1 MVMRTNKLIKINQEM
16 IMNRSNPKNYILME
30 VDNLIETEEV
40 EEKGLEVPMLVSLE
54 DEDKETKIKIG
65 NLVKKGMKQER
76 IITKFQINILQ
87 RKKNKNNL
95 HKKIMNFITKRQKKM
110 ITRIGSIS
118 KQINSVDVPRKITKT
133 ITNKRIIVISK
144 NKGQRIQIS
153 IYIILMTINFT

>member
-95 HKKIMNFITKRQKKM
+95 HKKIMNFITKR
-110 ITRIGSIS
+110 
-118 KQINSVDVPRKITKT
+118 
-133 ITNKRIIVISK
+133 
-144 NKGQRIQIS
+144 
-153 IYIILMTINFT
+153 